1 MPIFKKFNNEL
12 LEDIKGVSYVGKP
25 KNNTMMYMSKKIESK
40 LLGLT
45 FVNNCLVFIE
55 NNISVPDNIVN
66 QNNYVLCAEPA
77 ASYTEIATILYKRIE
92 DSNRKKRY
100 SITPTGYFVGEDVI
114 IGKNTYIEPGVLLD
128 HGIKIGDN
136 VTIKTGAKIRSNT
149 IIGNNCSIGEN
160 TVIGEPAFNMTT
172 LTSGKVVAVPCFG
185 GVVLNDNVYI
195 GANTSISRGG
205 ADDTVLEEDAKVDS
219 NVRIGHDAILH
230 KAVEVTASS
239 LVAGYCEIG
248 FKSFIGLGAVLRNR
262 VQVGNNSFIAMGSV
276 VVSNVD
282 NNTVVCG
289 VPAKFFKNKSKG

>member
-1 MPIFKKFNNEL
+1 MTIFKKFNKEL

-45 FVNNCLVFIE
+45 AVNNCLVFIE
-55 NNISVPDNIVN
+55 DNISVPEGMAN
-66 QNNYVLCAEPA
+66 QHNYVLCTDPA
-77 ASYTEIATILYKRIE
+77 ASYTEIAIILYKKIE
-92 DSNRKKRY
+92 DANRKKKY
-100 SITPTGYFVGEDVI
+100 NITPNGYYIGENVK
-114 IGKNTYIEPGVLLD
+114 IGKNAYIEPGVLLD

-136 VTIKTGAKIRSNT
+136 VTIKTGARIRFNT
-149 IIGNNCSIGEN
+149 IIGNDCSIGEN
-160 TVIGEPAFNMTT
+160 TVVGEPAFNMTT
-172 LTSGKVVAVPCFG
+172 LPSGKVVAVPCFG
-185 GVVLNDNVYI
+185 GVVLHDNVYI

-219 NVRIGHDAILH
+219 NVRIGHDVILH

-262 VQVGNNSFIAMGSV
+262 VQVGSNSFIAMGSI

-282 NNTVVCG
+282 NNTIVCG
-289 VPAKFFKNKSKG
+289 VPAKPFKKGKR